1 MRRGEKLALPRRGC
15 GESRPLIA
23 CVLPKCDHIP
33 ARCIL
38 KLQQASF
45 DAERLGGRESGF
57 VPAHSRNA
65 LVKSGAHVGVSGAI
79 KWRRMRS
86 SLICNFGCDAK
97 GAIAGAVSGS
107 RFSTSAAA
115 AIVRSRRLERVVVA
129 GEKDGGV
136 ARPGTE

>member
-15 GESRPLIA
+15 GESWPLIA

-33 ARCIL
+33 ARCTL

-65 LVKSGAHVGVSGAI
+65 VVKSGAHVGVSGAI
-79 KWRRMRS
+79 KWRRIRLS
-86 SLICNFGCDAK
+86 SICNSGCAAPT
-97 GAIAGAVSGS
+97 AIGGPGFRITIFDERTRRDNSKP
-107 RFSTSAAA
+107 
-115 AIVRSRRLERVVVA
+115 RLERVVAA
-129 GEKDGGV
+129 GE
-136 ARPGTE
+136 